1 MKAPL
6 FAVHALCVG
15 SCAVAFAEDFP
26 RFYEVRDPG
35 AAKAF
40 ALEQAADLRAS
51 FSPFNERFDIG
62 VGMIA
67 KDVYSPQGFT
77 FAELE
82 HFWRTQAAGRF
93 VCVTLDKN
101 DLGEEQRNKLI
112 RRLAEYLFKCGVRR
126 VRIHQGDGLG
136 VGVLFDEDRK

>member
-1 MKAPL
+1 M
-6 FAVHALCVG
+6 
-15 SCAVAFAEDFP
+15 AFAEDLP
-26 RFYEVRDPG
+26 RFYEIRDPG

-51 FSPFNERFDIG
+51 FSPSNERFDIG
-62 VGMIA
+62 VGVVA

-101 DLGEEQRNKLI
+101 DLSKERRDKLVS
-112 RRLAEYLFKCGVRR
+112 RLAGYLFKCGVRR
-126 VRIHQGDGLG
+126 VRIHESDGSG
-136 VGVLFDEDRK
+136 VGVLFDQERK